1 MAYVIFTSR
10 MDLEK
15 GNFTCRLSQIH
26 CGINV
31 TVYCV
36 GFLYFFFLNRF
47 VRDFRSTAKFGTILD
62 FSHLST
68 IIFSF
73 IWHANGLFISGLM
86 RNVLK
91 MAFQNTRL

>member
-10 MDLEK
+10 MELEK
-15 GNFTCRLSQIH
+15 GNFTCRFSQIH

-31 TVYCV
+31 TVYCW
-36 GFLYFFFLNRF
+36 FSILFFLNRF
-47 VRDFRSTAKFGTILD
+47 VRDFRSTVKFGTILD

-68 IIFSF
+68 ISFSF

-86 RNVLK
+86 HNVLK
-91 MAFQNTRL
+91 MAFFALV